1 MKIYLAAAWSRR
13 EEISTIAEKL
23 RNLGVEITSN
33 WLTEETTFDPKSG
46 GREKFLRDRAYID
59 LNDIDRADALVRFTD
74 VYIDRE
80 THKSQQLVPIHLISG
95 ARMFEMGYAKAKGK
109 TLYVVGGKQNVFDR
123 LDGVVHVKDVD
134 ELYKIMSQEDYVERS
149 SSAEV

>member
-13 EEISTIAEKL
+13 EEISCVADRL
-23 RNLGVEITSN
+23 RAVGIEITSN
-33 WLTEETTFDPKSG
+33 WLTEESALQTQAT
-46 GREKFLRDRAYID
+46 EKFLRDRAYLD
-59 LNDIDRADALVRFTD
+59 LNDVDRADALVRFTD

-123 LDGVVHVKDVD
+123 LDGVVHIKDVD
-134 ELYKIMSQEDYVERS
+134 ELYKVMSQEDYVERS
-149 SSAEV
+149 NRAKV